1 MDSGG
6 PDGMNGGQPMDGL
19 ENGHGDVKPGLGME
33 GIDMDSLFNIDM
45 PPSEFDPSSFASV
58 DLAAAFLDNST
69 SNNIERARTTPPMM
83 PNGQLQA
90 SLPPQPSSAPPEPH
104 VKLELDDDNA
114 MQVDPLEPESYFD
127 PRYVPPPP
135 PPAVKASN
143 VDHVDVDLGPLKSVS
158 RNHAKIEYHNELGH
172 FCLEIIGRNGAWVDD
187 RYFVKGSVVPLAQM

>member
-1 MDSGG
+1 
-6 PDGMNGGQPMDGL
+6 MNGGERMDAS
-19 ENGHGDVKPGLGME
+19 GDAKPGLGME

-58 DLAAAFLDNST
+58 DPAAAFMNNSN
-69 SNNIERARTTPPMM
+69 SSNIERARTTPPMM
-83 PNGQLQA
+83 PNGHMQTP
-90 SLPPQPSSAPPEPH
+90 LPPQPSSAPPEPH
-104 VKLELDDDNA
+104 VKLEMDDSA
-114 MQVDPLEPESYFD
+114 MQIDPAEPEGYFD
-127 PRYVPPPP
+127 PRFVPPPP
-135 PPAVKASN
+135 PPAVKAAN